1 MWGES
6 RWRTFARWVGIVVAC
21 DLVVGGAAIALS
33 TIRHDFTRQTAAEAL
48 CWSALAPLVV
58 LLLAYWQRT
67 GIREVYSL
75 PRPSLAP
82 TVDLEAA
89 VRARRRAD
97 EVELTI
103 LCIVVAASLAA
114 VGVIL
119 GAGR

>member
-1 MWGES
+1 
-6 RWRTFARWVGIVVAC
+6 
-21 DLVVGGAAIALS
+21 
-33 TIRHDFTRQTAAEAL
+33 
-48 CWSALAPLVV
+48 
-58 LLLAYWQRT
+58 LLAYWQRT

-75 PRPSLAP
+75 PRLSLAP